1 MSPEKFH
8 PPSKEP
14 EKNPDDGDGVRKMGR
29 REFLPKFAA
38 LMASIP
44 ILGGCQNHRKG
55 QPVQASSIEEPD
67 PTSEPKEVD
76 ADEAKETEPEMRKI
90 IVEHEKGSGIYF
102 IYPENHQSGEE
113 LPKGVHERWMQKV
126 EEIKTQ
132 MQKNHSGLFELK
144 IRSEKCASKKRAG
157 QIYVSWTYISIRPSY
172 GGRTFSPDGSSSPNK

>member
-55 QPVQASSIEEPD
+55 EPVQAASIEEPE
-67 PTSEPKEVD
+67 PTEV
-76 ADEAKETEPEMRKI
+76 AKAEPEAEPVMREI
-90 IVEHEKGSGIYF
+90 VVEHEKGSRMYF
-102 IYPENHQSGEE
+102 IYPKNLKPGEE
-113 LPKGVHERWMQKV
+113 MTPEVNERWMQKV
-126 EEIKTQ
+126 EEIKAQ
-132 MQKNHSGLFELK
+132 MQKDHSDIYGLK
-144 IRSEKCASKKRAG
+144 IRSKKCANKRREG
-157 QIYVSWTYISIRPSY
+157 QIYVSWTYTSIQHSY
-172 GGRTFSPDGSSSPNK
+172 DGRNFSPDGSSSPNR